1 MKLRKCAAA
10 VLALALLTHAPLSGP
25 ALAREAGAA
34 ASEDALTCVVTEL
47 SSGESICIEDPALV
61 ARVMDGIFSGLDFDA
76 LDWQAFIDSSVPAPE
91 GCRYSVHFLR
101 NPTPWDTDGELMIA
115 LGEDVMAVNGAPV
128 DADPV
133 ALYLL
138 DGLFA
143 GLQAQGEPGF
153 IPLQ

>member
-1 MKLRKCAAA
+1 MKLRKFAAA
-10 VLALALLTHAPLSGP
+10 ALALALLTHAC

-34 ASEDALTCVVTEL
+34 ASGDALTCVVTEL

-61 ARVMDGIFSGLDFDA
+61 ARVMDDVFSGLDFDA

-101 NPTPWDTDGELMIA
+101 NSTPWDTDGELMIA